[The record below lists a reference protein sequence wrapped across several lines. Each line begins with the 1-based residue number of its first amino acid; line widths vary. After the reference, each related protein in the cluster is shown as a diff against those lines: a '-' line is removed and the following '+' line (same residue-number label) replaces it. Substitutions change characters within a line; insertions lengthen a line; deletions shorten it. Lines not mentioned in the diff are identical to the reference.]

1 LGNRK
6 KNIGQAIRKINLLKD
21 TKVLKQSSIVET
33 DPVGG
38 PRNQPKFLNASLKI
52 STILSPLKLLKKL
65 KIIEKEMGRVKS
77 VRNGPRVIDLD
88 ILLYGDKV
96 ISKKN
101 LIVPHPRMFARDFV
115 VKPLTEII

>member
-1 LGNRK
+1 MGNRK